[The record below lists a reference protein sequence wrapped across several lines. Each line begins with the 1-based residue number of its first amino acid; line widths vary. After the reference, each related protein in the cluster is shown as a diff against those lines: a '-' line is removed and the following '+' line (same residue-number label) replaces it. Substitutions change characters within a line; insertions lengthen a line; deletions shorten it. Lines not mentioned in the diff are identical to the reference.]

1 MVEITKGY
9 FRSGGV
15 YIHQITIFFLVGAI
29 ILFVKEFKDE
39 YFPEKHFLLN
49 SRYAV
54 VRYCSVVCLV
64 LSIILIG
71 VLSGGQFIY
80 FQF

>member
-15 YIHQITIFFLVGAI
+15 YIHQITIFFLIGASFCLSRI
-29 ILFVKEFKDE
+29 SNE
-39 YFPEKHFLLN
+39 YFPEKYYLLN
-49 SRYAV
+49 SQYAA
-54 VRYCSVVCLV
+54 VRYCSVVCWE

-80 FQF
+80 SLS